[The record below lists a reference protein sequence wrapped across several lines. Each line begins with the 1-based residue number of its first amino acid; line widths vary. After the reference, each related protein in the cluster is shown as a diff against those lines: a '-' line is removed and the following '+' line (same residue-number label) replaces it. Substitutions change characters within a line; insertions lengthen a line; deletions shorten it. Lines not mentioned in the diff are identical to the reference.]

1 MNLGLITLATNVG
14 FSIPN
19 IILLIA
25 MLGCIVFYAKDF
37 RLGVILGFFVSGLC
51 FISFYL
57 AGWTYTTALIICLVH
72 LPLLALNILFVGQN
86 SIRVS

>member
-1 MNLGLITLATNVG
+1 MNLGLITLASNVG

-37 RLGVILGFFVSGLC
+37 RLGVILGFFISGLC
-51 FISFYL
+51 FIGFYS
-57 AGWTYTTALIICLVH
+57 ADWAYTTALLVCLAH
-72 LPLLALNILFVGQN
+72 LPLLALSFLFVAQN
-86 SIRVS
+86 NAGVN